1 MEYVDDPNF
10 VQNNFGN
17 LRDSTARASNVTH
30 FSSTEKVK
38 RVGFASSTTEP
49 ARESQTVR
57 FIQGPSTTLTLRES
71 SQLPLKESSYVTFK
85 EVTSPSNISREQ
97 VMMLIEE
104 NTKMKDLVEQLLSK
118 LKQVDPSTPRVLMEK
133 DRRIAE
139 LELVLKELRSQQ
151 KIEIVGG
158 SDEGRV
164 QSLMR
169 ELERIKEES
178 SFMKLSIEEWR
189 KKVEILEGEKEMA
202 MRKYEEVRVEMV
214 RLRDEAMLVQELKR
228 KVFVY
233 ESQQGERIG
242 MDERR
247 VEGMEKELMVLR
259 QKVSYFESQPTKV
272 VEKIVEKPIEV
283 IKYIDRPFEK
293 IVERRVE
300 VPIETIKYVDRTVE
314 KRVEVPVEVVK
325 FVDRPVE
332 KRVEVP
338 VERIQYI
345 ERPVERIVEKRV
357 EVPTIQYIEKPVDRI
372 VEKRIEVPVDRIQYI
387 EKPVERIVEKVD
399 DRKVRELEMILRDMR
414 EENMRLKST
423 TSVEK
428 VVVDDRKVRELEII
442 IQNMREEIIKL
453 KATPSVVVDD
463 RKVRELEMILRDMRE
478 ENIRLK
484 ATLDE
489 WRGKLIAFEQEK
501 VHSEKVKKSVHQDVA
516 GMDAEI
522 QRLRRELEIL
532 RTKEPEVVERVV
544 EKIIERPPE
553 IIEKIVEKI
562 IEKPVPFEVVKEKVV
577 VDDRA
582 LREFREKL
590 TFSNEELR
598 RLSVINEELS
608 KKVYFLEN
616 QPPMILEKRVEVPV
630 EVLKETIVM
639 ADDKV
644 LREYEQE
651 VNFQKAEN
659 RKMKVVIDE
668 WKARVADLELQLS
681 REKVVERKVEVP
693 VVREKIVLDEVK
705 TGLLE
710 KKLFELG
717 QENLAL
723 KGRLD
728 EMGFRLVKY
737 EEERVLFE
745 KMQRDSVNYENE
757 IMVLK
762 KEINRLVSLVG
773 PEVVRSQQPQTQLI
787 STIIMPDVNLPQNNQ
802 ERVEV
807 IKKSGYKG
815 NNYQQSPQEVNVRN
829 SRNLDD
835 ILGKTTINNKN
846 YTSNYLSVGR
856 PQDDQHTK
864 KVTSEQMIEG
874 NNNLDYY
881 GGQQQ
886 FLYETNRGPSV
897 GYEVSRRVI
906 TENEGYRPSQKAD
919 YLYTFDK

>member
-1 MEYVDDPNF
+1 MP
-10 VQNNFGN
+10 
-17 LRDSTARASNVTH
+17 
-30 FSSTEKVK
+30 
-38 RVGFASSTTEP
+38 
-49 ARESQTVR
+49 SQTVT
-57 FIQGPSTTLTLRES
+57 IRES
-71 SQLPLKESSYVTFK
+71 SQLLPKETSSYVTSFK
-85 EVTSPSNISREQ
+85 EVSSPSNISREQ

-104 NTKMKDLVEQLLSK
+104 NTKMKDLVEQLLGK
-118 LKQVDPSTPRVLMEK
+118 LKQVDPGTPRVIIEK

-169 ELERIKEES
+169 ELEKIREES
-178 SFMKLSIEEWR
+178 GFMKLSIEEWR
-189 KKVEILEGEKEMA
+189 RKVEILEGEKEMT
-202 MRKYEEVRVEMV
+202 MRKYEEAREEAV
-214 RLRDEAMLVQELKR
+214 RLREEVVLIQELKR

-233 ESQQGERIG
+233 ESQQGQRTGI
-242 MDERR
+242 DERR
-247 VEGMEKELMVLR
+247 VADMEKELVVLR
-259 QKVSYFESQPTKV
+259 QKVSFFESQPPRV

-283 IKYIDRPFEK
+283 VKYIDKRVEVPVETIKYIDRPFEK
-293 IVERRVE
+293 IVE
-300 VPIETIKYVDRTVE
+300 
-314 KRVEVPVEVVK
+314 KRVEVPVETIK
-325 FVDRPVE
+325 YVDRPVE

-338 VERIQYI
+338 VDRIQYI
-345 ERPVERIVEKRV
+345 ERPVEKIVEKRV
-357 EVPTIQYIEKPVDRI
+357 EVPTIQYIEKPVERI
-372 VEKRIEVPVDRIQYI
+372 VEKRIEVPVDRIQYV
-387 EKPVERIVEKVD
+387 EKPVERVIEKEKVVVD
-399 DRKVRELEMILRDMR
+399 DRKIRELEMILRDMR

-453 KATPSVVVDD
+453 KATPQVVVDD
-463 RKVRELEMILRDMRE
+463 RKVRELEIILRDMRE

-489 WRGKLIAFEQEK
+489 WRGKLIVFEQEK
-501 VHSEKVKKSVHQDVA
+501 VHSEKVKKSIHQDVA
-516 GMDAEI
+516 GMEAEI
-522 QRLRRELEIL
+522 QRLKKELEVL
-532 RTKEPEVVERVV
+532 RNKEPEVVERVV
-544 EKIIERPPE
+544 EKIIQRPPE
-553 IIEKIVEKI
+553 IVEKIVEKI

-590 TFSNEELR
+590 TFSNEVLR
-598 RLSVINEELS
+598 RLSMVNEELT
-608 KKVYFLEN
+608 KKIYFLEN

-644 LREYEQE
+644 LREFEQE

-693 VVREKIVLDEVK
+693 VVREKIVFDEVK
-705 TGLLE
+705 TGQLE
-710 KKLFELG
+710 QKMFELG
-717 QENLAL
+717 QENMAL
-723 KGRLD
+723 KGKLD

-757 IMVLK
+757 IMILK
-762 KEINRLVSLVG
+762 REIERLVSLVG
-773 PEVVRSQQPQTQLI
+773 PEVVRSSQQPQVTQLI
-787 STIIMPDVNLPQNNQ
+787 STIIASDGNNLPQNNQ
-802 ERVEV
+802 ERVEIV
-807 IKKSGYKG
+807 KKSGYKG
-815 NNYQQSPQEVNVRN
+815 DNYYHGPSEGVNIKN
-829 SRNLDD
+829 SRNLDE
-835 ILGKTTINNKN
+835 ILGKTITNNNN
-846 YTSNYLSVGR
+846 YTSNYLSVGG
-856 PQDDQHTK
+856 PQDQYNK
-864 KVTSEQMIEG
+864 KVTSEQMIDTNVNYG
-874 NNNLDYY
+874 YY

-886 FLYETNRGPSV
+886 FLYETNNRGPSA
-897 GYEVSRRVI
+897 GYENYEVTRRVV

-919 YLYTFDK
+919 YLYTFENK